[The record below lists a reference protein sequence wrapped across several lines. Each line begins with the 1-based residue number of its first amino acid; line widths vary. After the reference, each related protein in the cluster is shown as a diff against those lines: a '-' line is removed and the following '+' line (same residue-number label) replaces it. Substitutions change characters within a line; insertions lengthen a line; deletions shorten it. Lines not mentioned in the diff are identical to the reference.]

1 MLRVH
6 GGQVLDGPACQQ
18 LARLQRQACRICAS
32 IRIQT
37 NPQCGTCGC
46 ATALRKLRTLW
57 AQNTSNKGAP
67 LFKGSIP

>member
-18 LARLQRQACRICAS
+18 LSTHLQRQACRSCAS

-37 NPQCGTCGC
+37 NPQSQCGTCGC
-46 ATALRKLRTLW
+46 ATALRKLRIGD
-57 AQNTSNKGAP
+57 K
-67 LFKGSIP
+67 IPDYRRVTNHDK